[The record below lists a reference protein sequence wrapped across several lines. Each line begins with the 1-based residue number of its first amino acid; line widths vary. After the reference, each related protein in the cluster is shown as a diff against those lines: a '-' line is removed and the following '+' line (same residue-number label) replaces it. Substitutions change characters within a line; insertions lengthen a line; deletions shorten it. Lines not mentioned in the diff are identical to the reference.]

1 MPHGSMILTAGALI
15 CLALLDVPNPAVAL
29 DYQIANA
36 NAAIYDNLAVYFL
49 HGGGAD
55 SGILTLDQANTKGA
69 VKIYEKRSLQSAGNS
84 SENLLIHAPVA
95 ISNLSP
101 QPVFIQLGDLLEG
114 GLQDQV
120 AAMTMLVPP
129 RTRHVSIDT
138 LCVDPFR
145 MGARDSEN
153 PRRFSSAG
161 TLFPWRVAKL
171 SMLVAASQPFA
182 DRQSSIRRSVNS
194 IRFELAQRL
203 GSPLEPPRAVHW
215 SVGNV
220 GSVSRHA
227 QWQTSL
233 PLALEDHKLAQ
244 VEQAYIDALTSN
256 GEDSPNV
263 IGAVFLVN
271 GTIEGAD
278 IYGSHAL
285 FRQMWPKLLR
295 AYATEAIALGGSK
308 AKAPATV
315 RDIAEF
321 LAAAEQGHISDIGHA
336 NLVRESD
343 SAVFAVTNGGG
354 GKWVYRGYL
363 PKRGA
368 EQLAPE
374 SAPVND
380 RQSFQVDT
388 RLITSPRGAE
398 MFVLH
403 NDALAELG
411 SAAAH
416 FASSTNGGNDFL
428 HKGYLIN
435 LDILGL
441 AVGTMAVLAG
451 RMRRLKVVKDWRLFC
466 RKRATL

>member
-1 MPHGSMILTAGALI
+1 MQRRSTILIASAPM
-15 CLALLDVPNPAVAL
+15 CLALVAALDPAVAL

-36 NAAIYDNLAVYFL
+36 NAVVHDNLAVYFVNGSERSGL
-49 HGGGAD
+49 
-55 SGILTLDQANTKGA
+55 GILTLDQATAKGA

-84 SENLLIHAPVA
+84 SENLLMQAPVA

-101 QPVFIQLGDLLEG
+101 QPIFIQLGDLLEG

-129 RTRHVSIDT
+129 RARRLSIDT

-145 MGARDSEN
+145 MGARDGEN

-161 TLFPWRVAKL
+161 TLFPWRMAKL
-171 SMLVAASQPFA
+171 SMLVAASQRFA
-182 DRQSSIRRSVNS
+182 DRQSSIRRSINS
-194 IRFELAQRL
+194 IRLELAQRL
-203 GSPLEPPRAVHW
+203 GSPLEPARAVHW
-215 SVGNV
+215 SVGNA

-233 PLALEDHKLAQ
+233 PLALEDDKLAQ
-244 VEQAYIDALTSN
+244 AEQAYIDALTSKS
-256 GEDSPNV
+256 EDRPNV

-295 AYATEAIALGGSK
+295 AYATEAIALGGSE
-308 AKAPATV
+308 AMAPATI

-321 LAAAEQGHISDIGHA
+321 LAAAEQGHISDKGHTTS
-336 NLVRESD
+336 VRESD
-343 SAVFAVTNGGG
+343 SAVFAVTNGG

-380 RQSFQVDT
+380 RQSF
-388 RLITSPRGAE
+388 
-398 MFVLH
+398 
-403 NDALAELG
+403 
-411 SAAAH
+411 
-416 FASSTNGGNDFL
+416 
-428 HKGYLIN
+428 
-435 LDILGL
+435 
-441 AVGTMAVLAG
+441 
-451 RMRRLKVVKDWRLFC
+451 
-466 RKRATL
+466 

>member
-1 MPHGSMILTAGALI
+1 MQRRSTILIASASM
-15 CLALLDVPNPAVAL
+15 CLALFAALDPAVAL

-36 NAAIYDNLAVYFL
+36 NAVVHENLAVYFVN
-49 HGGGAD
+49 GSER
-55 SGILTLDQANTKGA
+55 SGPGLTLDQATAKGA

-84 SENLLIHAPVA
+84 SENLLMQAPVT
-95 ISNLSP
+95 ISNLSR
-101 QPVFIQLGDLLEG
+101 QPIFIQLGDLLEG

-129 RTRHVSIDT
+129 GARRLSIDT

-145 MGARDSEN
+145 MGARDGEN

-161 TLFPWRVAKL
+161 TLFPWRMAKL

-182 DRQSSIRRSVNS
+182 DRQSSIRRSINS

-203 GSPLEPPRAVHW
+203 GSPLEPARAVHW
-215 SVGNV
+215 SGGSV
-220 GSVSRHA
+220 GSASRHA
-227 QWQTSL
+227 QWKTSL

-244 VEQAYIDALTSN
+244 VEQAYIDALTSK
-256 GEDSPNV
+256 GEDRPNV

-295 AYATEAIALGGSK
+295 AYATEAIALGRSE

-336 NLVRESD
+336 TLVRESD
-343 SAVFAVTNGGG
+343 SAVFAVMNGGG

-368 EQLAPE
+368 EQL
-374 SAPVND
+374 
-380 RQSFQVDT
+380 
-388 RLITSPRGAE
+388 TSGAIR
-398 MFVLH
+398 FV
-403 NDALAELG
+403 
-411 SAAAH
+411 
-416 FASSTNGGNDFL
+416 FANT
-428 HKGYLIN
+428 
-435 LDILGL
+435 GL
-441 AVGTMAVLAG
+441 SICLS
-451 RMRRLKVVKDWRLFC
+451 RS
-466 RKRATL
+466 